1 MKIVRPLHSLMK
13 EIQQWTAVTG
23 RGASGRNLEKGELNA
38 ILRPSPRDEAGCGV
52 LIGAESTQ
60 HTCAFFTFGH

>member
-1 MKIVRPLHSLMK
+1 MK
-13 EIQQWTAVTG
+13 EIQQWTEVTSRGG
-23 RGASGRNLEKGELNA
+23 RERPKFGKRLVFTPFW
-38 ILRPSPRDEAGCGV
+38 PSPRDEAGCGV

>member
-1 MKIVRPLHSLMK
+1 MK
-13 EIQQWTAVTG
+13 EIQQWTEVTSRGG
-23 RGASGRNLEKGELNA
+23 RERPKFGKRLVERHSGHRRGMRL
-38 ILRPSPRDEAGCGV
+38 GCGV